1 MLELFNSGGPLLMS
15 ILTIIL
21 IILVYCSFKH
31 KQKLNIIGRLG
42 LVVGVLGHLLGLYS
56 MFEALE
62 SLESGVSPTLI
73 ASGIKV
79 SMICLIYGVLIY
91 IISLLIP
98 FLGSNNG
105 NCFTVYGGKKDLK
118 TAPREQPGC
127 RQVPG
132 RYQSRGGVHSP
143 FRGLKLL

>member
-1 MLELFNSGGPLLMS
+1 MCIYQVYTIYKVEQHTTCKTINNLLSCRYIKQLKAMLELFNSGGPLFMS

-31 KQKLNIIGRLG
+31 KQKLNLIGRLG
-42 LVVGVLGHLLGLYS
+42 LIVGVLGHLLGLYS

-79 SMICLIYGVLIY
+79 SMICLIYGLLIY
-91 IISLLIP
+91 IISLLILL
-98 FLGSNNG
+98 F
-105 NCFTVYGGKKDLK
+105 KK
-118 TAPREQPGC
+118 
-127 RQVPG
+127 
-132 RYQSRGGVHSP
+132 
-143 FRGLKLL
+143 

>member
-1 MLELFNSGGPLLMS
+1 MLELFNSGGPLFMS
-15 ILTIIL
+15 ILTVIL
-21 IILVYCSFKH
+21 ILLVYCSFKH

-79 SMICLIYGVLIY
+79 SMICLIYGLLIY
-91 IISLLIP
+91 IISLLILL
-98 FLGSNNG
+98 F
-105 NCFTVYGGKKDLK
+105 KK
-118 TAPREQPGC
+118 
-127 RQVPG
+127 
-132 RYQSRGGVHSP
+132 
-143 FRGLKLL
+143 

>member
-1 MLELFNSGGPLLMS
+1 MLELFNSGGPLFMS

-62 SLESGVSPTLI
+62 ILESSVSPNLI

-79 SMICLIYGVLIY
+79 SMICLIYGLLIY
-91 IISLLIP
+91 IISLLIL
-98 FLGSNNG
+98 F
-105 NCFTVYGGKKDLK
+105 FKK
-118 TAPREQPGC
+118 
-127 RQVPG
+127 
-132 RYQSRGGVHSP
+132 
-143 FRGLKLL
+143 

>member
-1 MLELFNSGGPLLMS
+1 MS

-62 SLESGVSPTLI
+62 SLESNVSPTLI

-79 SMICLIYGVLIY
+79 SMICLIYGLLIY
-91 IISLLIP
+91 IISLLILLFKKWKRYTT
-98 FLGSNNG
+98 FLRSSYVTEPIGNNG
-105 NCFTVYGGKKDLK
+105 
-118 TAPREQPGC
+118 
-127 RQVPG
+127 
-132 RYQSRGGVHSP
+132 
-143 FRGLKLL
+143 